1 MQLFCDQTGFLWL
14 KLPELNID
22 VSLLPVTKPQFE
34 RFLAEPYTI
43 KPEKFSNAWYQKVL
57 DLNPRISW
65 RQFSLHER
73 EKIFLTG
80 IQPDEALAYL
90 RWLGNGFDLPT
101 VGEWQEID
109 RLLAKQKIP
118 ANIAELLNTVGA
130 SQVARRI
137 LIQLFKQL
145 KPDTWG
151 KLALLREGVLEWVRK
166 SNNLQK
172 FVGLGKPRWEFYKT
186 LYDPQQKFVEPL
198 HHEGLRYFGFRPIRR
213 PLSNKYEEERI

>member
-1 MQLFCDQTGFLWL
+1 MQLFCDRTEFPWL
-14 KLPELNID
+14 KLSELNID

-65 RQFSLHER
+65 HQFSLHER

-90 RWLGNGFDLPT
+90 QWLGIEYDLPT
-101 VGEWQEID
+101 VNEWRKID
-109 RLLAKQKIP
+109 RLLATLKIP
-118 ANIAELLNTVGA
+118 TDFPELLNTVGA

-151 KLALLREGVLEWVRK
+151 KLALMREGVLEWVRK

-172 FVGLGKPRWEFYKT
+172 FVGLGKPRWEFYQT

-213 PLSNKYEEERI
+213 PLSNKNEEERI